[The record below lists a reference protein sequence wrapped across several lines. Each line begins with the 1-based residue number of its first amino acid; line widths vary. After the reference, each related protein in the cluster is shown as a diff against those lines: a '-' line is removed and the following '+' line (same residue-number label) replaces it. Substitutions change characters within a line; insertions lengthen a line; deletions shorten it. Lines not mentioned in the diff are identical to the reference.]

1 MNGPW
6 LNDRIIGECPSR
18 LRYHRGMGDG
28 AMQSGAILTGHPL
41 HDAKRALRVT
51 MIAARDAIDAT
62 TYRAASLHIATTICA
77 SPLFA
82 AARTVLL
89 TLPHKSEWD
98 TRPVFVAALA
108 AGKTVALP
116 RVNTTTRMLE
126 LHRVNDIG
134 RDIAPGYRGIP
145 EPMDH
150 TPPVGADAVDW
161 ILVPGV
167 AFDLSGR
174 RLGYGGGFYDRL
186 LSAVSPQVARIA
198 GAFDLQVV
206 PTVPAAPHD
215 LLVDAIV
222 TERRVLALSGRG

>member
-1 MNGPW
+1 
-6 LNDRIIGECPSR
+6 
-18 LRYHRGMGDG
+18 MGDG

-41 HDAKRALRVT
+41 HGAKRALRVT
-51 MIAARDAIDAT
+51 MIAARDGIDAT
-62 TYRAASLHIATTICA
+62 TYRAASLRIAEAICA
-77 SPLFA
+77 APSFA

-89 TLPHKSEWD
+89 TLPHQSEWD

-108 AGKTVALP
+108 AGKTVVLP

-126 LHRVNDIG
+126 LHRVTDIE
-134 RDIAPGYRGIP
+134 RDVAPGYRGIP
-145 EPMDH
+145 EPMNH
-150 TPPVGADAVDW
+150 TPQVGAGAIDW

-186 LSAVSPQVARIA
+186 LSAVSSQVARIA

-215 LLVDAIV
+215 LRVDSIV
-222 TERRVLALSGRG
+222 TERRVIALSGRG

>member
-1 MNGPW
+1 MNEG
-6 LNDRIIGECPSR
+6 IIGERPSR

-41 HDAKRALRVT
+41 HDAKRALRMT
-51 MIAARDAIDAT
+51 MIAARDAIDPET
-62 TYRAASLHIATTICA
+62 HRAASLHIAAAIGA
-77 SPLFA
+77 SSAFA
-82 AARTVLL
+82 AARSVLL
-89 TLPHKSEWD
+89 TLPHQSEWD

-116 RVNTTTRMLE
+116 RVNTATRMLE
-126 LHRVNDIG
+126 LHRVTDIG
-134 RDIAPGYRGIP
+134 RDVAPGYRGIP
-145 EPMDH
+145 EPMNH
-150 TPPVGADAVDW
+150 TPTVDAADIDW

-186 LSAVSPQVARIA
+186 LSQVSPQVARIA

-222 TERRVLALSGRG
+222 TEQRTLALSRRE